1 MNIAGFSSEALD
13 AVSAMLYA
21 EGQINPLAGQ
31 CGQKAKREAL
41 KKPRTPAQE
50 AADRARSQQQRGKAL
65 GSSSGRSEAARKAA
79 ETRKKCKSGGSTT
92 GPSTAV

>member
-1 MNIAGFSSEALD
+1 MNVAGFTPEALD
-13 AVSAMLYA
+13 AVNTMLYA
-21 EGQINPLAGQ
+21 EGQVNPLAGT

-50 AADRARSQQQRGKAL
+50 AADRARSQNQRGKAA
-65 GSSSGRSEAARKAA
+65 GSSAGRSEAAKKAA

-92 GPSTAV
+92 GPTTTV